1 MFQGA
6 SIVQQ
11 SGVALLAGV
20 TVVWAVTFLRVQ
32 RRRAA
37 ELAAPSGPSL
47 RSLPVQSGPPRM
59 ESVELTADERAA
71 FAGLVRQ
78 FGRGR
83 PR

>member
-11 SGVALLAGV
+11 TGLVLLAAL
-20 TVVWAVTFLRVQ
+20 TAVWAVTFLHVQ

-37 ELAAPSGPSL
+37 EPATGGSSSL
-47 RSLPVQSGPPRM
+47 GSLPVQSGPPRA
-59 ESVELTADERAA
+59 ESVELTPDERAA
-71 FAGLVRQ
+71 FAGLIRQ

-83 PR
+83 P

>member
-11 SGVALLAGV
+11 TGVVLLAAL
-20 TVVWAVTFLRVQ
+20 TAIWAVTFLHVQ

-37 ELAAPSGPSL
+37 EPATGNSPSL
-47 RSLPVQSGPPRM
+47 GSLPVQSGPPRA
-59 ESVELTADERAA
+59 ESVELTPDERAA
-71 FAGLVRQ
+71 FAGLIRQ

-83 PR
+83 S